1 MPRPIFVLIP
11 HLSYINTG
19 LLVPAT
25 GATAANQYLRSGHRY
40 SQTNSSLDIFTIAN
54 PESPQSHRNA
64 MHKYSDPPESNM
76 DLDLSKTL
84 ISLQRTLFTF
94 LTFPILVR
102 RKFTASRPPLSLLYI
117 RSALSHS
124 HKTDPMAERLPLL
137 RPFSPKLMWQKES
150 LMVVWRIRPQKESVG
165 WFLSRVQT
173 KGNVEFPQQGGPPI
187 PKPQL

>member
-1 MPRPIFVLIP
+1 MTHRGVGSAGGISRSRGPGLNSAPRPHKHDSRLPVPFAVSCECTQPIFVPAISPNISHLDICFIFVPRPIFVLIP

-64 MHKYSDPPESNM
+64 MHKYSNPPESNM

-84 ISLQRTLFTF
+84 ISLRRTLFTF

-102 RKFTASRPPLSLLYI
+102 RKFTASSPPLSL
-117 RSALSHS
+117 S
-124 HKTDPMAERLPLL
+124 
-137 RPFSPKLMWQKES
+137 
-150 LMVVWRIRPQKESVG
+150 
-165 WFLSRVQT
+165 FL
-173 KGNVEFPQQGGPPI
+173 
-187 PKPQL
+187 